1 MNRIEVYDTTLRDGA
16 QAEGIAFSVEDKRR
30 IALMLDE
37 IGVAYIEGGW
47 PNPKS
52 PKDVEFF
59 ALARDL
65 DFRHAKLAAFGS
77 TCRVEAAPEDDEQLR
92 ALLDSGAP
100 VVTIFGKSWDLHV
113 KEVLR
118 CSRDENLRMIE
129 ESVAFLRGAGR
140 EVIYDAEH
148 FFDGWRAD
156 PEYALE
162 TLRAAERG
170 GARMVALCDTNGG
183 GLPEQVREAVRAA
196 TSAVKAPLAIHAHND
211 SGCAV
216 ANSIVAVEEG
226 CIQVQGTINGYG
238 ERCGNADLCVVVPNL
253 VLKLGRK
260 CLAAKDGVRQL
271 RHVSHAVAEIAMV
284 EPDARQPYVGN
295 SAFAH
300 KGGMHQDGMVKQTRT
315 FEHVE
320 PESVGNDRR
329 YVLSDMAGTAAVQMK
344 VAKLFPH
351 LTKRSPEVLEVLR
364 RVKEME
370 NRGYEFEAADASF
383 ELLALEVMGKR
394 PKLFDV
400 TRLTVLVKETARGVE
415 EVFAEAALQLQI
427 NGDGVS
433 GVADGDGPVHALDNA
448 VRQALGQR
456 YPRLADIR
464 LTDFKVR
471 VVSGKEGTAAKVR
484 VVITSTDGHRSWT
497 TVGAHENIIW
507 ASWLALVDGYHYGL
521 LMGEVEQD
529 GQDRAG

>member
-16 QAEGIAFSVEDKRR
+16 QAEGIAFSVEDRRR
-30 IALMLDE
+30 ITLMLDE
-37 IGVAYIEGGW
+37 LGVAYVEGGW
-47 PNPKS
+47 PNPKN

-59 ALARDL
+59 QLARDL
-65 DFRHAKLAAFGS
+65 PLKHAKLAAFGS
-77 TCRVEAAPEDDEQLR
+77 TCRVGVAPEEDEQLR

-100 VVTIFGKSWDLHV
+100 VITIFGKSWDLHV
-113 KEVLR
+113 EEVLR
-118 CSRDENLRMIE
+118 CSRDENLRMIA
-129 ESVAFLRGAGR
+129 ESVGFLREAVR
-140 EVIYDAEH
+140 EVIFDAEH

-156 PEYALE
+156 AAYALE
-162 TLRAAERG
+162 TLRVAERA
-170 GARMVALCDTNGG
+170 GARTIVLCDTNGG
-183 GLPEQVREAVRAA
+183 SLPVQVQAGTRTAREAVA
-196 TSAVKAPLAIHAHND
+196 TPLGIHVHND

-216 ANSIVAVEEG
+216 ANTIVAVEEG
-226 CIQVQGTINGYG
+226 CAHVQGTINGYG

-253 VLKLGRK
+253 ALKLGRE
-260 CLAAKDGVRQL
+260 CLAAEGGLRAL
-271 RHVSHAVAEIAMV
+271 RHVAHAVAEMAMV
-284 EPDARQPYVGN
+284 EPEPRQPYVGA

-300 KGGMHQDGMVKQTRT
+300 KGGMHQDGILKDTRT

-320 PESVGNDRR
+320 PEAVGNDRH

-344 VAKLFPH
+344 LGRLFPH
-351 LTKRSPEVLEVLR
+351 LTKRSPEVTEILR

-370 NRGYEFEAADASF
+370 NRGYEFEAAEASF
-383 ELLALEVMGKR
+383 ELLALDVMGKR
-394 PKLFDV
+394 PQLFAA
-400 TRLTVLVKETARGVE
+400 TRLTVLVKETAPGVE
-415 EVFAEAALQLQI
+415 EVFAEAALQLQV
-427 NGDGVS
+427 NGDQVS

-448 VRQALGQR
+448 MRQAIGQR

-484 VVITSTDGHRSWT
+484 VLITSTDGHHSWT

-521 LMGEVEQD
+521 LINQPGAAISAD
-529 GQDRAG
+529 

>member
-1 MNRIEVYDTTLRDGA
+1 MRTIEVYDTTLRDGA
-16 QAEGIAFSVEDKRR
+16 QAEGIGFSVEDKQR

-47 PNPKS
+47 PNPRN
-52 PKDVEFF
+52 PKDTEFF
-59 ALARDL
+59 RLARDL
-65 DFRHAKLAAFGS
+65 PLKHARLAAFGS
-77 TCRVEAAPEDDEQLR
+77 TCRVKVAPEADAQLQ

-113 KEVLR
+113 REVLR

-129 ESVAFLRGAGR
+129 QSVAFLRGAGR
-140 EVIYDAEH
+140 EVIFDAEH

-156 PEYALE
+156 AEYALE

-170 GARMVALCDTNGG
+170 GARLCALCDTNGG
-183 GLPEQVREAVRAA
+183 SLPAQIQAAVRA
-196 TSAVKAPLAIHAHND
+196 SLEAVQTPLAIHVHND

-216 ANSIVAVEEG
+216 ANSIVAIEEG
-226 CIQVQGTINGYG
+226 CVQVQGTINGYG

-253 VLKLGRK
+253 TLKLDCK
-260 CLAAKDGVRQL
+260 CLATKDGVRQL
-271 RHVSHAVAEIAMV
+271 RHVSYGVAEMALV
-284 EPDARQPYVGN
+284 EPDQRQPYVGD

-300 KGGMHQDGMVKQTRT
+300 KGGMHQDGVLKQTRT
-315 FEHVE
+315 FEHVD
-320 PESVGNDRR
+320 PETVGNERR
-329 YVLSDMAGTAAVQMK
+329 YVLSDVAGTATVQMK
-344 VAKLFPH
+344 LARLFPQ
-351 LTKRSPEVLEVLR
+351 LTKRSPEVGEILR
-364 RVKEME
+364 RVKAME
-370 NRGYEFEAADASF
+370 HEGYEFEMAEASF
-383 ELLALEVMGKR
+383 ELLALDVMGRR
-394 PKLFDV
+394 PKLFEV
-400 TRLTVLVKETARGVE
+400 TRMTVLVKETAPSVE
-415 EVFAEAALQLQI
+415 EVFAEAALQLKV
-427 NGDGVS
+427 NGERVS

-448 VRQALGQR
+448 VRQALGPR
-456 YPRLADIR
+456 FPRLASIR

-521 LMGEVEQD
+521 MTETGDLLPAE
-529 GQDRAG
+529 

>member
-1 MNRIEVYDTTLRDGA
+1 MERIEVYDTTLRDGA
-16 QAEGIAFSVEDKRR
+16 QAEGIGFSVEDKRR
-30 IALMLDE
+30 IALLLDE

-65 DFRHAKLAAFGS
+65 PLRHARLAAFGS
-77 TCRVEAAPEDDEQLR
+77 TCRVGAAPDDDDQLR

-118 CSRDENLRMIE
+118 CSRDENLQMIE
-129 ESVAFLRGAGR
+129 ASIAFLREAGR
-140 EVIYDAEH
+140 EVLFDAEH

-156 PEYALE
+156 PQYALE

-170 GARMVALCDTNGG
+170 GARMVVLCDTNGG
-183 GLPEQVREAVRAA
+183 SLPLQIDAGVRASSGAVA
-196 TSAVKAPLAIHAHND
+196 TPLGIHAHND
-211 SGCAV
+211 SGCAT
-216 ANSIVAVEEG
+216 ANTVVAVEAG
-226 CIQVQGTINGYG
+226 CLQVQGTINGYG

-253 VLKLGRK
+253 TLKLGRT
-260 CLAAKDGVRQL
+260 CLADPNGVRQL
-271 RHVSHAVAEIAMV
+271 RHVSHAVAEMAMV

-351 LTKRSPEVLEVLR
+351 LTKRSPEVLEILR
-364 RVKEME
+364 RVKELE
-370 NRGYEFEAADASF
+370 NEGYEFEAADASF
-383 ELLALEVMGKR
+383 ELLALDVMGKR
-394 PKLFDV
+394 PRLFEV
-400 TRLTVLVKETARGVE
+400 ARLTVLVKETAPNVA
-415 EVFAEAALQLQI
+415 EVFAEAALQLKV

-448 VRQALGQR
+448 VRQAIGPR
-456 YPRLADIR
+456 FPRLADIR

-471 VVSGKEGTAAKVR
+471 VVSGKEGTASKVR
-484 VVITSTDGHRSWT
+484 VIITSTDGHHSWT

-521 LMGEVEQD
+521 IMTEAGEVTP
-529 GQDRAG
+529 GA

>member
-1 MNRIEVYDTTLRDGA
+1 MARIEVYDTTLRDGA
-16 QAEGIAFSVEDKRR
+16 QAEGINFSVEDKRR
-30 IALMLDE
+30 IALLLDE
-37 IGVAYIEGGW
+37 LGVAYIEGGW

-59 ALARDL
+59 ALAREL
-65 DFRHAKLAAFGS
+65 PLQHAKLAAFGS
-77 TCRVEAAPEDDEQLR
+77 TCRVGAAPEDDEQLQ

-113 KEVLR
+113 EEVLR

-129 ESVAFLRGAGR
+129 ASVACLREAGR
-140 EVIYDAEH
+140 EVLFDAEH
-148 FFDGWRAD
+148 FFDGFRAD

-162 TLRAAERG
+162 SLRAAERG
-170 GARMVALCDTNGG
+170 GAHRLVLCDTNGG
-183 GLPEQVREAVRAA
+183 SLPPQIEAAVRACAAAVA
-196 TSAVKAPLAIHAHND
+196 TPLAIHVHND

-216 ANSIVAVEEG
+216 ASSLVAVEAG
-226 CIQVQGTINGYG
+226 CVQVQGTINGYG
-238 ERCGNADLCVVVPNL
+238 ERCGNADLCVIIPNL
-253 VLKLGRK
+253 ALKLGRE
-260 CLAAKDGVRQL
+260 CLAAADGVRQV
-271 RHVSHAVAEIAMV
+271 RHVSHAVAEMAMV
-284 EPDARQPYVGN
+284 EPDPRQPYVGN

-329 YVLSDMAGTAAVQMK
+329 YVLSDMAGTAAVRMK

-351 LTKRSPEVLEVLR
+351 LTKRSPEVLELLR

-370 NRGYEFEAADASF
+370 NDGYDFEAADASF
-383 ELLALEVMGKR
+383 ELLALDVMGRR
-394 PKLFDV
+394 PVLFDV
-400 TRLTVLVKETARGVE
+400 TRMTVLVKETAPNVA
-415 EVFAEAALQLQI
+415 EVFAEAALQLRV
-427 NGDGVS
+427 NGDAVS

-448 VRQALGQR
+448 VRQAIGPR
-456 YPRLADIR
+456 FPRLADIR

-484 VVITSTDGHRSWT
+484 VIIASTDGHNSWT

-521 LMGEVEQD
+521 LMNEAGEVIP
-529 GQDRAG
+529 GR